1 MGEGM
6 QLTVEN
12 VTSVLH
18 QGSSQ
23 LHDEKALLKKRTT
36 IGAIQVLFFLEFFL
50 KIYLKLLE
58 S

>member
-36 IGAIQVLFFLEFFL
+36 IGAIQVLFFSEFVFL
-50 KIYLKLLE
+50 LN
-58 S
+58 